1 MRSSDANQL
10 PFSWFIRACW
20 LGGKHGKIAVNHVR
34 SLCSPGTA
42 ITPLRR
48 GGFSTFATTVN
59 SMIGIIHSKE
69 NKA

>member
-1 MRSSDANQL
+1 MHSSDADS
-10 PFSWFIRACW
+10 PFHGL
-20 LGGKHGKIAVNHVR
+20 LGHPGLGVNKAKITVNHVR

-59 SMIGIIHSKE
+59 SINGIIHSTE
-69 NKA
+69 NKT